1 MTKNNQ
7 FDDIILNR
15 RSIRKYKPVEIDET
29 TMRAIFE
36 MALRAPSAN
45 NLQPWTFRI
54 IQSAEAK
61 AKYSDLFKWNRSQYE
76 TAAAMIII
84 LVDTRYASR
93 AEAIY
98 DKAVSIGTMSPEV
111 REKQLNNFKSQNPN
125 PLDVLKVAYIDAGL
139 IAMNLMLSAR
149 HFGYDTCP
157 IGGFDKANAPQAF
170 GLENHE
176 AVMAIS
182 IGVADD
188 TGHSSV
194 RLDFDQVAKIH

>member
-1 MTKNNQ
+1 MTKYNQ

-15 RSIRKYKPVEIDET
+15 RSIRKYKPMSISEDT
-29 TMRAIFE
+29 LRAIFD

-54 IQSAEAK
+54 IHSQSGKEK
-61 AKYSDLFKWNRSQYE
+61 FSHLFKWNRSQYE
-76 TAAAMIII
+76 TSAAMIIL

-98 DKAVSIGTMSPEV
+98 DRAVEIGTMTPEV

-139 IAMNLMLSAR
+139 VAMNLMLSAR

-176 AVMAIS
+176 AVIAIS
-182 IGVADD
+182 LGVADD
-188 TGHSSV
+188 TGHRSI
-194 RLDFDQVAKIH
+194 RLDFDQIAKFE